1 MMNDELKR
9 KIFSDKLIR
18 AEVTANSHLYFFSTY
33 FANYME
39 YEISDLHRELFSL
52 TEQDETPLAVV
63 MAFRGSAKST
73 IMTMSYPIWAIV
85 GRQQKK
91 FVVIASQ
98 TQYQARVHLTNI
110 KRELE
115 SNELLAN
122 DLGPFV
128 EQREEWGSTSLFIP
142 KYNARITAIS
152 TEQSVRGIRH
162 GAKRPDLI
170 IADDVED
177 AQSVKTREGRN
188 KTFDWYT
195 GEIIPAGDTDTK
207 RIVVGNLLH
216 EDSLLMRLKD
226 LIERDEID
234 GSFIEWPIVRLGKS
248 TWPGKFPDKA
258 AIRRM
263 ERSVASRIA
272 WEREYMLNLVADDDQ
287 IIERKMIQYYDELP
301 PLLRNQYK
309 RIIIGVDLA
318 ISEND
323 KADFTA
329 ILILDVRGSGSE
341 QRMYIHP
348 NIVNKR
354 MSFPDTV
361 SLLKETSDNY
371 RYPKLYIEQ
380 TAYQAA
386 VVQQLSVDGLDVQG
400 VTPHSDK
407 RSRLNMIADKI
418 QRGIILFPNKGA
430 ENLITQLIGFGVEKH
445 DDLVDALT
453 TAVLE
458 FIRDDRRGGTATFV
472 KAVDVFGYNPFDRTK
487 PSRRSRGY
495 WSRRLDDWDEA
506 TSNSNR
512 W

>member
-9 KIFSDKLIR
+9 KIFTDKLIR

-39 YEISDLHRELFSL
+39 YEISDLHRELFAL

-73 IMTMSYPIWAIV
+73 IMTMSYPIWAVV

-177 AQSVKTREGRN
+177 VQSVKTREGRN

-195 GEIIPAGDTDTK
+195 GEIIPAGDIDTK

-226 LIERDEID
+226 LIGRDEID
-234 GSFIEWPIVRLGKS
+234 GSFIEWPIVKQSKS
-248 TWPGKFPDKA
+248 TWPGKFPDKG
-258 AIRRM
+258 AIKRM
-263 ERSVASRIA
+263 ERGVASRIA

-287 IIERKMIQYYDELP
+287 IIDRKMLQYYDELP
-301 PLLRNQYK
+301 PLLRGQYK

-329 ILILDVRGSGSE
+329 ILILDVRGSGAD
-341 QRMYIHP
+341 QRMYIRP

-354 MSFPDTV
+354 ISFPDTV
-361 SLLKETSDNY
+361 SLLRETSDSLN
-371 RYPKLYIEQ
+371 YPKLYIEQ

-418 QRGIILFPNKGA
+418 QRGVILFPQRGA
-430 ENLITQLIGFGVEKH
+430 EELITQLIGFGVEKH

-458 FIRDDRRGGTATFV
+458 FVKDDRKGGTFRVGTWEEII
-472 KAVDVFGYNPFDRTK
+472 GGPSPFNRSR
-487 PSRRSRGY
+487 PSRRSRDY
-495 WSRRLDDWDEA
+495 WSKRLDDWDE
-506 TSNSNR
+506 TTNGK